1 MEVIELK
8 FLLKLLGF
16 EGYRAPISNIQP
28 NSKTKAPQRDR
39 ICRNLGDRG
48 YVDYREEITKFKI
61 EPTGKQLLEADTS
74 QLPITE
80 EEVKILQACA
90 KQVAKPGDVKKPTGE
105 RKQSIIW
112 NLVERGLI
120 GVVETQ
126 LKEVWLTEEG
136 KQYLLQEYE
145 DDRTSANITLSAK
158 VLTSYLRFMRQVMG
172 GTVDGTTSTSEL
184 SDEDIL
190 QTIQNLD
197 RELGTQNYLP
207 IYQLRQT
214 LQPPLSRDD
223 LDNALYRLQRQN
235 KIELSALQDE
245 SDYTKEQID
254 AAIYNEFSGNLF
266 FIMLT

>member
-16 EGYRAPISNIQP
+16 EGYRAPISNLQP
-28 NSKTKAPQRDR
+28 NSKTKAPERDR

-48 YVDYREEITKFKI
+48 YVDYREEIEYFKI
-61 EPTGKQLLEADTS
+61 ESPGKQLLNTDTS
-74 QLPITE
+74 QLPITDE
-80 EEVKILQACA
+80 ELKVLRSCAKETATPGKTKLPSERRQPVIRSLIERGFISAVKI
-90 KQVAKPGDVKKPTGE
+90 
-105 RKQSIIW
+105 
-112 NLVERGLI
+112 
-120 GVVETQ
+120 Q
-126 LKEVWLTEEG
+126 LKEVWLTKEG

-145 DDRTSANITLSAK
+145 DDRSVNMI
-158 VLTSYLRFMRQVMG
+158 LTTKMLTNYLRFMRQVMG

-190 QTIQNLD
+190 QTIRNLD

-207 IYQLRQT
+207 IYQLRHK

-223 LDNALYRLQRQN
+223 VDNALYRLQRQN